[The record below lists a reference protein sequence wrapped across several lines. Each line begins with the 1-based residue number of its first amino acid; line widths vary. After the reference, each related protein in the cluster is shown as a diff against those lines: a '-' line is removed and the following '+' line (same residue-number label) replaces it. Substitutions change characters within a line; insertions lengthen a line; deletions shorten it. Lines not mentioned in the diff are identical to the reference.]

1 MSKPAIQ
8 VESVRKK
15 FWRGQ
20 RHASLRDA
28 VASWFGMGARRS
40 AESKLQSAEFWALDD
55 LSFRVEP
62 GEAFG
67 IIGPNGAGKS
77 TTLKLLAGI
86 MQPTAGTISIRGRV
100 SALIE
105 VGAGFHPDL
114 TGRENVYL
122 NASILGMPRSEV
134 RQKFDEIVDFAGI
147 RDFLDTPVKRYSSG
161 MYARLGFAVAA
172 HVDPEVLLVDE
183 VLSVGDRVFR
193 AKCMDKMRTFL
204 KKGVAIVF
212 VSHDLSAVSTFCD
225 RALVLAAGKTVYAG
239 PGGQAVA
246 HYHEA
251 CTEKWMLPAA
261 KTQPLVTVERICFYK
276 ADGTVCR
283 AFRPCEPA
291 RIEFDVRF
299 GMDMPHPSFGLS
311 LLRADDRLC
320 VFETSSTRMHCDCP
334 PATAGSVRRVRYQV
348 HLNVPPGEYC
358 VGYHVRDRDELRYA
372 VICDEAARLMVQGE
386 PVSGGMVDLAA
397 RVEVEALEGAEA
409 ERAVATV

>member
-1 MSKPAIQ
+1 VSNPAIV
-8 VESVRKK
+8 VENVRKK

-28 VASWFGMGARRS
+28 VASWFGMGGKRS
-40 AESKLQSAEFWALDD
+40 AQSKLQSAEFWALDG
-55 LSFRVEP
+55 LCFNVEP

-86 MQPTAGTISIRGRV
+86 MRPTEGTVSIRGRV

-122 NASILGMPRSEV
+122 NASILGMPRSEA
-134 RQKFDEIVDFAGI
+134 RRKFDEIVDFAGI

-225 RALVLAAGKTVYAG
+225 RAMVLAAGKTVYAG
-239 PGGQAVA
+239 QGGQAVA

-251 CTEKWMLPAA
+251 CAERWLLPAA
-261 KTQPLVTVERICFYK
+261 KARPLATVDRVRSFK

-299 GMDMPHPSFGLS
+299 NMDMAHPSFGLT
-311 LLRADDRLC
+311 LLRAGDRLC
-320 VFETSSTRMHCDCP
+320 IFETSSTRMGCECP
-334 PATAGSVRRVRYQV
+334 PATVGAVRRVRYQV
-348 HLNVPPGEYC
+348 RLNVPPGEYC

-372 VICDEAARLMVQGE
+372 AICDDAARFMVLGE
-386 PVSGGMVDLAA
+386 PVSGGMVDLSAHASVAA
-397 RVEVEALEGAEA
+397 VENAEA
-409 ERAVATV
+409 EPAAASA

>member
-1 MSKPAIQ
+1 MSKPAIL
-8 VESVRKK
+8 VENVRKK

-20 RHASLRDA
+20 HHASLRDA

-40 AESKLQSAEFWALDD
+40 AQGELQSAEFWALDD
-55 LSFRVEP
+55 LDFSVEP

-86 MQPTAGTISIRGRV
+86 MRPTAGTIAIRGRV

-114 TGRENVYL
+114 TGRENVFL

-239 PGGQAVA
+239 PGSQAVA

-251 CTEKWMLPAA
+251 CAEKWMLPAA
-261 KTQPLVTVERICFYK
+261 QAQPLVTVEQIRFIK
-276 ADGTVCR
+276 ADGTVSR
-283 AFRPCEPA
+283 TFRSCEPVS
-291 RIEFDVRF
+291 IEFDVRF
-299 GMDMPHPSFGLS
+299 GMDMPHPSFGLT
-311 LLRADDRLC
+311 LLRASDRLC
-320 VFETSSTRMHCDCP
+320 VFETSSTRMHYGCP

-348 HLNVPPGEYC
+348 RLNVPPGEYC

-372 VICDEAARLMVQGE
+372 AISDESARLMVRGE

-397 RVEVEALEGAEA
+397 RVEVEILKGAEA
-409 ERAVATV
+409 KPVMASA

>member
-1 MSKPAIQ
+1 VSTPAIL
-8 VESVRKK
+8 VESVSKK

-20 RHASLRDA
+20 RHGSLRDA
-28 VASWFGMGARRS
+28 VASWFGMGAGRS
-40 AESKLQSAEFWALDD
+40 AESRLPSSEFWALDD
-55 LSFRVEP
+55 LNFRVEP

-86 MQPTAGTISIRGRV
+86 MRPTAGTISIRGRV

-134 RQKFDEIVDFAGI
+134 GRKFDEIVDFAGI
-147 RDFLDTPVKRYSSG
+147 RDFLDTPIKRYSSG

-193 AKCMDKMRTFL
+193 AKCMDKMRAFL
-204 KKGVAIVF
+204 KQGVAIVF

-225 RALVLAAGKTVYAG
+225 RGMVLASGKTVYAG
-239 PGGQAVA
+239 PGSQAVA

-251 CTEKWMLPAA
+251 CAEKWMLPAA
-261 KTQPLVTVERICFYK
+261 KSQALATVEGLRFFET
-276 ADGTVCR
+276 DGTAGR
-283 AFRPCEPA
+283 AFRAREPV
-291 RIEFDVRF
+291 RIQFDVRF
-299 GMDMPHPSFGLS
+299 GMNMPHPSFGLT
-311 LLRADDRLC
+311 LHRASDRLC
-320 VFETSSTRMHCDCP
+320 VFETSSTRMHCECP
-334 PATAGSVRRVRYQV
+334 PATTGSVRRVRYQI

-372 VICDEAARLMVQGE
+372 AISDDAARLMVLGE
-386 PVSGGMVDLAA
+386 PVSGGIVDLAA
-397 RVEVEALEGAEA
+397 QVEIETPEATAVETAAA
-409 ERAVATV
+409 SV